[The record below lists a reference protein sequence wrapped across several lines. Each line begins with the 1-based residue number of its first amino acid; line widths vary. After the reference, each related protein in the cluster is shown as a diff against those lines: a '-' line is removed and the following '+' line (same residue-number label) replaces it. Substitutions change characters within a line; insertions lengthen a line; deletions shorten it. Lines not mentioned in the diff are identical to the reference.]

1 MRTTKKIIACIL
13 SCSLLFYTS
22 SPSYTEAKSN
32 TVIKKAYTI
41 SKKAGKYNNSVKLKL
56 KAKKGYTVYYSTGK
70 KLSLSKKVTSSK
82 SKTFTFKKT
91 TLKVYAVKKSK
102 KLTAA
107 KLKKVKSSAVAK

>member
-41 SKKAGKYNNSVKLKL
+41 SKKQANITIPSN
-56 KAKKGYTVYYSTGK
+56 
-70 KLSLSKKVTSSK
+70 
-82 SKTFTFKKT
+82 
-91 TLKVYAVKKSK
+91 
-102 KLTAA
+102 
-107 KLKKVKSSAVAK
+107 

>member
-22 SPSYTEAKSN
+22 SPSYTEAN

-91 TLKVYAVKKSK
+91 TTLKVYAVKKSK

>member
-82 SKTFTFKKT
+82 TFTFKKTT

>member
-70 KLSLSKKVTSSK
+70 KLSLKRLLPANQKHLLSKRRQ
-82 SKTFTFKKT
+82 
-91 TLKVYAVKKSK
+91 L
-102 KLTAA
+102 
-107 KLKKVKSSAVAK
+107 

>member
-56 KAKKGYTVYYSTGK
+56 KTKKGYTVLHIQPVKNFLYLKRLNFQQIKNIYFQK
-70 KLSLSKKVTSSK
+70 DDNFK
-82 SKTFTFKKT
+82 S
-91 TLKVYAVKKSK
+91 VCC
-102 KLTAA
+102 
-107 KLKKVKSSAVAK
+107 